1 MKWQV
6 APPISEDFKN
16 KFPEI
21 DPIVLQLL
29 WNRGI
34 KTQEQIDEFLYPDY
48 GQDIHDPFLFSQ
60 MKKAVKRIFKA
71 VEKKEKIVVH
81 GDYDADGVCS
91 ALIVVGVL
99 QSLGADVDVYL
110 PHRELEGYGLNL
122 QTVEKFHEWNVNLI
136 ITTDCGISNKKEIER
151 ATKLG
156 MDVIVTDHHAAPKE
170 LPKCIAIINPNVP
183 TEIYPFRELSGAG
196 VAFKLVQAILKS
208 SKFMV
213 YSSKLDAEAFEKWI
227 LDLVAIATITD
238 IMTILGENRTLVKY
252 GLVVLN
258 KTRRIGLKKLIE
270 KAELKGELD
279 TFDIGFRI
287 GPRLNAAGRIN
298 HANQAYKL
306 LISRDKQEA
315 EQLAEELDKTNTE
328 RQTLT
333 EKIVEEVKKQIGDAS
348 GQKVLFAK
356 GKDWP
361 LGILGLAAGTIAD
374 NFWRPTFVMTER
386 NEKIEGSGRSIP
398 EFDMID
404 ALWQIPEFLSHFG
417 GHRGACGFTLKDK
430 NEVESF
436 KQELIKIAEQRLAG
450 LELAPVL
457 RIDADVDLEKIN
469 WQLYEL
475 LEKFAPFG
483 KGNERPKYLV
493 RGLNVENLE
502 AVGQKGNHLRLM
514 LSHKNGTVKKFIG
527 FCFGDWC
534 QKLKAGEKIDVVFE
548 VDVNE
553 WNGNRELQLKIV
565 DLKMSDS

>member
-1 MKWQV
+1 
-6 APPISEDFKN
+6 
-16 KFPEI
+16 
-21 DPIVLQLL
+21 
-29 WNRGI
+29 
-34 KTQEQIDEFLYPDY
+34 
-48 GQDIHDPFLFSQ
+48 
-60 MKKAVKRIFKA
+60 
-71 VEKKEKIVVH
+71 
-81 GDYDADGVCS
+81 
-91 ALIVVGVL
+91 
-99 QSLGADVDVYL
+99 
-110 PHRELEGYGLNL
+110 
-122 QTVEKFHEWNVNLI
+122 
-136 ITTDCGISNKKEIER
+136 
-151 ATKLG
+151 
-156 MDVIVTDHHAAPKE
+156 
-170 LPKCIAIINPNVP
+170 
-183 TEIYPFRELSGAG
+183 
-196 VAFKLVQAILKS
+196 
-208 SKFMV
+208 
-213 YSSKLDAEAFEKWI
+213 
-227 LDLVAIATITD
+227 
-238 IMTILGENRTLVKY
+238 
-252 GLVVLN
+252 
-258 KTRRIGLKKLIE
+258 
-270 KAELKGELD
+270 
-279 TFDIGFRI
+279 
-287 GPRLNAAGRIN
+287 
-298 HANQAYKL
+298 
-306 LISRDKQEA
+306 
-315 EQLAEELDKTNTE
+315 
-328 RQTLT
+328 
-333 EKIVEEVKKQIGDAS
+333 
-348 GQKVLFAK
+348 
-356 GKDWP
+356 
-361 LGILGLAAGTIAD
+361 
-374 NFWRPTFVMTER
+374 VMTER